1 MIRELGPPARLAMIA
16 AVMKTRSIRS
26 IRSIRRRT
34 AASLV
39 MASLFLSAGSSLAAA
54 PPAITQQGRLFQAD
68 GMPVSGPLDV
78 VFSLHDS
85 AVGGALL
92 WSETHTITFDDG
104 YFSVALGEMT
114 PLGNAAFD
122 GSVRYLGIQIGD
134 DAEMSPRSATR
145 SVPYALVASDAIGD
159 ITPKS
164 VSIAGVGT
172 VIDATGHWV
181 GPPGAGPLVQV
192 VYVNHT
198 GDDQASGDALRAAI
212 AGISD
217 SSAQKRYVVR
227 LSPGNFANGTSVVT
241 MKPFVDLEGSGR
253 EVTTV
258 SGTADSAVVSGA
270 SSSEIRDLGVLAAST
285 AAVDWSG
292 VTGARMRNCHVVNS
306 RANYVFGVQIA
317 GAAEVT
323 LEDTLIEASSTGADF
338 NGILMFD
345 SPTVTLSRV
354 DISGTAP
361 GGGGGITPA
370 SGGSNPTVTVKSSSI
385 RATSTSDGVVR
396 GIVAQNGSTWLIQN
410 SDIRATGGF
419 FSCAVQQSES
429 ASVKVGT
436 SLLSGATANVSGT
449 VTCYASY
456 GGNYQGN
463 ANPQLCP

>member
-1 MIRELGPPARLAMIA
+1 MKAR
-16 AVMKTRSIRS
+16 SS
-26 IRSIRRRT
+26 RSIRRRS
-34 AASLV
+34 AASLLI
-39 MASLFLSAGSSLAAA
+39 ASLFFSAGSALSAV

-68 GMPVSGPLDV
+68 GKPISGPLDV

-85 AVGGALL
+85 PAGGALL
-92 WSETHTITFDDG
+92 WSEKHTVTFDDG
-104 YFSVALGEMT
+104 YFSVALGDET
-114 PLGNAAFD
+114 PFGNAALD

-145 SVPYALVASDAIGD
+145 SVPYALVANDAIGD

-181 GPPGAGPLVQV
+181 GPSGPPGAGPLVRV

-198 GDDQASGDALRAAI
+198 GDDQASGDALRAALD
-212 AGISD
+212 GISD
-217 SSAQKRYVVR
+217 SSAQRRYVVR
-227 LSPGNFANGTSVVT
+227 LSPGNFANGAAVVA

-270 SSSEIRDLGVLAAST
+270 GSSEIRDLGVIAASA
-285 AAVDWSG
+285 AAVDWNG

-306 RANYVFGVQIA
+306 RASYVFGVQID

-323 LEDTLIEASSTGADF
+323 LEDTRIDASSTGADF
-338 NGILMFD
+338 NGILIFD
-345 SPTVTLSRV
+345 SPTVTVSRV

-370 SGGSNPTVTVKSSSI
+370 SGDSNPTVTVKSSSI
-385 RATSTSDGVVR
+385 RATSTSDGVAR
-396 GIVAQNGSTWLIQN
+396 GIVAQNASTWFIQN
-410 SDIRATGGF
+410 SEIRATGGF

-429 ASVKVGT
+429 ANVKVGT
-436 SLLSGATANVSGT
+436 SLLAGGTANVSGT

-456 GGNYQGN
+456 GGDYQGN
-463 ANPQLCP
+463 GSPQLCP